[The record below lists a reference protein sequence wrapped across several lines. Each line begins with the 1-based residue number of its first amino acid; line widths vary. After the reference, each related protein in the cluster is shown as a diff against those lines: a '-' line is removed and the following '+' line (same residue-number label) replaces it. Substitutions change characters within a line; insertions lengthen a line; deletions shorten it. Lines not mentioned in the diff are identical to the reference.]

1 MRGGSGSG
9 SYPHFRH
16 ISDVPDTIFVLTGH
30 NPGQP
35 APKTHG
41 PLRSFAILRNGWDQS
56 MKVRR
61 TATLLR
67 ETAADFLAGLLIIIA
82 VFVLAAVESRTA
94 WPAPVLLAAA
104 PASGIVVSSHAANT
118 PTVLDQSP
126 AASEAAQTELR
137 VAVGPIK
144 SNDMPLQAAP
154 RNRFFAISIM
164 TLFFAAMC
172 AVTLGFWRH
181 IRREYASPRRK

>member
-1 MRGGSGSG
+1 
-9 SYPHFRH
+9 
-16 ISDVPDTIFVLTGH
+16 
-30 NPGQP
+30 
-35 APKTHG
+35 
-41 PLRSFAILRNGWDQS
+41 

-61 TATLLR
+61 TTTLLR

-82 VFVLAAVESRTA
+82 VFVLAALESRTA
-94 WPAPVLLAAA
+94 WPAPVFLAAA
-104 PASGIVVSSHAANT
+104 PASGIVVSSHAAGT
-118 PTVLDQSP
+118 PSTPIILDQSP

-144 SNDMPLQAAP
+144 SNDIPLQAAP
-154 RNRFFAISIM
+154 RNRFFAITIM